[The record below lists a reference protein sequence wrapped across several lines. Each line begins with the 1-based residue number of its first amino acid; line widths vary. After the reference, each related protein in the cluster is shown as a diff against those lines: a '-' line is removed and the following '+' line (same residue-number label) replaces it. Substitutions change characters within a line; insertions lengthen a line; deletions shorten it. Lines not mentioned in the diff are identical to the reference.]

1 MLLHGSKELLLLLEQ
16 GRIHTL
22 RLRERTDCGTILN
35 LAIGL
40 HNARGHS
47 RTYIDTGTQ
56 VLAKYQGVV
65 WKGDPMIPELNPVPK
80 AEFAEW
86 ANVSG
91 LTIDNCLGDT
101 PI

>member
-1 MLLHGSKELLLLLEQ
+1 LQELLLFSEQ
-16 GRIHTL
+16 CRINAL
-22 RLRERTDCGTILN
+22 RLREGADRRTILN

-40 HNARGHS
+40 HDSRGH
-47 RTYIDTGTQ
+47 RWTYIDAGTQ

-91 LTIDNCLGDT
+91 LARDNRLRDP